1 MSGIKFETKWLAP
14 LGVLCAFL
22 ALWSFMFF
30 PMLNGTPKNVPYAAL
45 SLDEGATNMGA
56 TVNVGDQLVSK
67 LTDPDAAATL
77 STTGISSS
85 DEDSETPIKW
95 TVLNSQQELDEAMNG
110 NDYYGAIVIPK
121 DFTAKQLAA
130 KQAETQATLKQ
141 NQAQQQAQAE
151 LQQQLAQA
159 KAQGASDEQI
169 QQMQADAVKKIQE
182 TQTETQTETQ
192 AEIQST
198 QSDQSDSDADK
209 PTIEIITN
217 GAKNASVAQQLS
229 TQMSNTLEQLGVNV
243 KSTTVHS
250 YDLGTTTGAQMI
262 GQLSAAPT
270 IAMSA
275 SCIMIMFSMTHAGK
289 NASRKERFARLGIQL
304 GYALVLSA
312 GVAGLACFLM
322 GVIGGMTAPFATV
335 FLFLWM
341 ASFCIMSMLIGL
353 MTLCFPIGAIGMFAL
368 MGTMSCAYTAP
379 EMLPTFFHDWIYPWS
394 PARYVVD
401 GVRSVIFLGDNTFNA
416 SLGALSICLI
426 IGLVAAAIG
435 LALPAARSKTDTVAN
450 AATA

>member
-22 ALWSFMFF
+22 VLWSFMFF
-30 PMLNGTPKNVPYAAL
+30 PMLNGTPKNVPYAVL
-45 SLDEGATNMGA
+45 SLDEGATSMGT

-77 STTGISSS
+77 STASTSSS
-85 DEDSETPIKW
+85 DGDSETPIKW

-130 KQAETQATLKQ
+130 KQ
-141 NQAQQQAQAE
+141 
-151 LQQQLAQA
+151 
-159 KAQGASDEQI
+159 S
-169 QQMQADAVKKIQE
+169 E
-182 TQTETQTETQ
+182 TQTE
-192 AEIQST
+192 AQST
-198 QSDQSDSDADK
+198 QSDQSDSAADK

-243 KSTTVHS
+243 KSTTVHG

-262 GQLSAAPT
+262 GQLSVAPT

-275 SCIMIMFSMTHAGK
+275 SCIMIMFSMTRAGK
-289 NASRKERFARLGIQL
+289 NASRKERLARFGIQV

-322 GVIGGMTAPFATV
+322 GVIGGMTAPFATI
-335 FLFLWM
+335 FPFLWM

-401 GVRSVIFLGDNTFNA
+401 GVRSVIFLGDGAFNA
-416 SLGALSICLI
+416 SLGALSVCLI

-435 LALPAARSKTDTVAN
+435 LALPVAHNKTDAVAN